1 MKAGVWPLED
11 NPLVNAPHIQSE
23 LVAEWAHPYSRE
35 AAVFP
40 AGVADKYRP
49 TVKRLMMF
57 TATVTCSAPA
67 YRLANTSNL
76 LIRLSSKGASAPFR
90 LLIKCALCVSAEA

>member
-35 AAVFP
+35 VAVFP
-40 AGVADKYRP
+40 QVWQ
-49 TVKRLMMF
+49 T
-57 TATVTCSAPA
+57 
-67 YRLANTSNL
+67 NTG
-76 LIRLSSKGASAPFR
+76 RQ
-90 LLIKCALCVSAEA
+90 